1 MPTNLNARNVTRAG
15 TRLNSGLDTITTFDL
30 VTSAPMQW
38 SENVRMRFTSS
49 QSASNDFLSSEVHTP
64 QFSVNSGS
72 ILVDGSSYSNKFTS
86 KHSQFIAPQEGYVKS
101 IQGYIS
107 ATGSSGC
114 AEESVVISAWSK
126 TVDASGT
133 SSTPMNLIFSQTFTF
148 NGSSDN
154 LVFAVDSKL
163 YGTYSKITMNEMEG
177 VIFSIKRIPKV
188 GALCLKCAAS
198 LTMVFESTSKGTRE
212 EFMFPSLSSAFN
224 RLNETISSPDSQ
236 YKNTPGPIKTISE

>member
-1 MPTNLNARNVTRAG
+1 MPKNINGRNITRAG
-15 TRLNSGLDTITTFDL
+15 TRLNSGLDTISTFDL

-38 SENVRMRFTSS
+38 SEKVRIRFTSN
-49 QSASNDFLSSEVHTP
+49 QTASNDFLSSEVHIS

-72 ILVDGSSYSNKFTS
+72 IFVDGSSYSNKFTS
-86 KHSQFIAPQEGYVKS
+86 KHAQFIAPQEGYVKS

-107 ATGSSGC
+107 AVGSSGC
-114 AEESVVISAWSK
+114 SEESVVISAWSK

-154 LVFAVDSKL
+154 LVFAIDSKL
-163 YGTYSKITMNEMEG
+163 YGTYSKITMNEMEA
-177 VIFSIKRIPKV
+177 VIFSIKRVAKV

-198 LTMVFESTSKGTRE
+198 ITMVYESNDNATTE
-212 EFMFPSLSSAFN
+212 EFMFPSLSLAFN